1 MSLERKPC
9 REKTILRWN
18 AVSLCM
24 KKKTKFLKSVKNEV
38 CVLDP
43 WRNIC
48 RPT

>member
-24 KKKTKFLKSVKNEV
+24 KKKKTKTKTKYLKFVKNEV
-38 CVLDP
+38 CVLDL
-43 WRNIC
+43 
-48 RPT
+48 